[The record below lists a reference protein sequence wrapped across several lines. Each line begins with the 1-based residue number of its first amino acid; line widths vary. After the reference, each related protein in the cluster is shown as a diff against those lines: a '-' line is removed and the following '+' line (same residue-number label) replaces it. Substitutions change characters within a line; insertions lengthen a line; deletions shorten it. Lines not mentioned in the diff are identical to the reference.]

1 MISGNSTAS
10 ISDHL
15 PEFVII
21 PNIFGNISGNKYN
34 IYEGTDQNWI
44 DKILF
49 LTVSLLT
56 GRIC

>member
-1 MISGNSTAS
+1 MISGYSTAS

-34 IYEGTDQNWI
+34 VYEGADQNWI

-49 LTVSLLT
+49 LTISLLT